1 MATLLTIR
9 TEISSFSIVSISIF
23 YRMNNCRFTGTLEF
37 SDPRYP
43 NPHQLKFAS
52 EEENLDK

>member
-23 YRMNNCRFTGTLEF
+23 HRMNNCRFTGTLEF